1 MAGNVISL
9 DQVRA
14 SLKPKTDRS
23 ACCPEAASA
32 SLMST
37 KCSGGISP
45 RDRQLLTAEGQVP
58 ASAAILVGPPRAL
71 MTAST
76 ELSILLHTSRNVKM
90 SSLHAKGIVTKCESG
105 KNALMT
111 RSLPDVCRRLVAT
124 QQALGIS
131 PAELSRQSHI
141 PANQW
146 TQFTDPKYKRRI
158 TMAAAYKLKD
168 AFGITL
174 EWIFDGDK
182 SRLPH
187 EIANKLKKAA

>member
-14 SLKPKTDRS
+14 SLKPKTDR
-23 ACCPEAASA
+23 
-32 SLMST
+32 
-37 KCSGGISP
+37 SGGISP

-76 ELSILLHTSRNVKM
+76 ELSIPLHTSRNVKM

-111 RSLPDVCRRLVAT
+111 RSLPDVCHRLVAT
-124 QQALGIS
+124 Q

-146 TQFTDPKYKRRI
+146 TQFTEPKYKRRI